1 MRAFVAKRKEEHEAR
16 LSKKKKTAPTDSEK
30 DVSESVVEEASN
42 EPAIN
47 GNSNG
52 DCEMPEDI
60 SQDEPCSIP
69 EEPSKTT
76 EGKGRGELKP
86 PRVLEVLAGI
96 LI

>member
-1 MRAFVAKRKEEHEAR
+1 MR
-16 LSKKKKTAPTDSEK
+16 LSKKKKISPQDSEK

-47 GNSNG
+47 NGNSNG
-52 DCEMPEDI
+52 DCEMPEEI

-86 PRVLEVLAGI
+86 PRVLEVIAGI

>member
-1 MRAFVAKRKEEHEAR
+1 M
-16 LSKKKKTAPTDSEK
+16 SKKKKTAPQNSEK

-42 EPAIN
+42 KPAINN

-52 DCEMPEDI
+52 DCVMPEEI